1 MGGMVLF
8 FLKTNNMTNVNLP
21 KDAVFDEAMLHD
33 LCNRDW
39 YRISFGSVAE
49 WNVSIRY
56 VLDENCFGYK
66 PYGQFLVSEFSPE
79 EYDFYVFDTNEM
91 WEEDHNES
99 ICDDFFHGQ
108 PHHIGYAHR
117 VLFAGMRTAFKDD
130 FGDDIYTGDIVW
142 ADKNPEL
149 IFPVDKMLNSGEP
162 ALMKS
167 YNEAIPL
174 KESKSLIRVGTVF
187 NDLDW
192 SDPMSL
198 CKRNVKFLYEAYG
211 EKSNLP
217 RLKRMLTRAQI
228 TPSFM
233 QNYEAYELMS
243 QFGEKYGWRNKWWQH
258 RNTEE

>member
-1 MGGMVLF
+1 
-8 FLKTNNMTNVNLP
+8 
-21 KDAVFDEAMLHD
+21 
-33 LCNRDW
+33 
-39 YRISFGSVAE
+39 
-49 WNVSIRY
+49 
-56 VLDENCFGYK
+56 
-66 PYGQFLVSEFSPE
+66 
-79 EYDFYVFDTNEM
+79 
-91 WEEDHNES
+91 
-99 ICDDFFHGQ
+99 
-108 PHHIGYAHR
+108 
-117 VLFAGMRTAFKDD
+117 MRTAFKDD

-149 IFPVDKMLNSGEP
+149 IFPVDKMLDSGEP

-167 YNEAIPL
+167 Y
-174 KESKSLIRVGTVF
+174 

-243 QFGEKYGWRNKWWQH
+243 LFGEKYGWRNKWWQY

>member
-1 MGGMVLF
+1 MSNF
-8 FLKTNNMTNVNLP
+8 NLP
-21 KDAVFDEAMLHD
+21 KDAVLDEAMLHD

-39 YRISFGSVAE
+39 NRISFGSVAE
-49 WNVSIRY
+49 WDVSIRY

-149 IFPVDKMLNSGEP
+149 IFPVDKMLDSGEP

-167 YNEAIPL
+167 YNETIPL
-174 KESKSLIRVGTVF
+174 KEFKSLIRVGTVLY
-187 NDLDW
+187 DLDW

>member
-1 MGGMVLF
+1 MS
-8 FLKTNNMTNVNLP
+8 NVNLP
-21 KDAVFDEAMLHD
+21 HSGVLDEAILHD
-33 LCNRDW
+33 LCYRDS
-39 YRISFGSVAE
+39 YKISFGLVAE
-49 WNVSIRY
+49 WDVSIRY

-66 PYGQFLVSEFSPE
+66 PYGQFLVSKFSPE
-79 EYDFYVFDTNEM
+79 EYDFYVFDTNEI

-149 IFPVDKMLNSGEP
+149 IFPVDKDFLGEP

-174 KESKSLIRVGTVF
+174 KEFKSLIRVGTVLY
-187 NDLDW
+187 NLDW
-192 SDPMSL
+192 SENMSL
-198 CKRNVKFLYEAYG
+198 CERNVKFLNEAYG
-211 EKSNLP
+211 EQFSFQQ
-217 RLKRMLTRAQI
+217 LKRVISKAQI

-233 QNYEAYELMS
+233 QTNEAYELMS
-243 QFGEKYGWRNKWWQH
+243 QFGEKYGWRNKWWQK
-258 RNTEE
+258 RNKEE

>member
-1 MGGMVLF
+1 MS
-8 FLKTNNMTNVNLP
+8 NVNLP
-21 KDAVFDEAMLHD
+21 NSCVLDEAMLHD

-66 PYGQFLVSEFSPE
+66 PYGQFLVSEISPE

-149 IFPVDKMLNSGEP
+149 IFPVDKMLDSGEP

-174 KESKSLIRVGTVF
+174 KEFKSLIRVGTVLY
-187 NDLDW
+187 DLDW